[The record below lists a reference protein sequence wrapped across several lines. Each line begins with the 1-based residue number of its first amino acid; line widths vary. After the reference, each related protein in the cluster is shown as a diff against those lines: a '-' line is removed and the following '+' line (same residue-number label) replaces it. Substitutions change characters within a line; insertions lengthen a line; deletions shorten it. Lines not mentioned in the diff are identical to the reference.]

1 MRVPAPQGS
10 RALAAEMRASCFG
23 TPVRAEDTRKARG
36 QTARA
41 RPERGSRAPRSKD
54 PPSGR
59 PLARG
64 ARAEAPTCRQRAP
77 KMDSSRPTRRKR
89 LARAAGSSRCPHL
102 DLGRGNRGGSAA
114 VGARACSPGLPPPS
128 DRHRQRIAISATR
141 KEPKFSKVVQTAIT
155 CSPGVY
161 VYGLNLPV
169 CTPPDGRKAMLRR
182 KAVDGA
188 ASSAA
193 GRCGKRPQ

>member
-10 RALAAEMRASCFG
+10 RALATEMRASCFG

-77 KMDSSRPTRRKR
+77 KMDSSTPTRRQR
-89 LARAAGSSRCPHL
+89 RARAAGSSRCPHL

-128 DRHRQRIAISATR
+128 DRHRQRLAISATR
-141 KEPKFSKVVQTAIT
+141 KEPKFSKVVQTAIPVGR
-155 CSPGVY
+155 SPR
-161 VYGLNLPV
+161 NLGTRNLLVTNP
-169 CTPPDGRKAMLRR
+169 R
-182 KAVDGA
+182 
-188 ASSAA
+188 
-193 GRCGKRPQ
+193 GKET